1 MGLTSRERVVKAIQ
15 HQEPDRVPI
24 DVQCGLD
31 FYLKL
36 KAHLGLD
43 FEEDLQPSTFQ
54 EVIPHPKVCQAMG
67 WDVVSVKLE
76 KPRKTG
82 ATARTQPDQIVDAW
96 GVRRRRVHQPGG
108 GSLMEAVDHPLA
120 GANLD
125 DLATFPWPHPDAPG
139 VGEATEVAAKR
150 LYEDTD
156 LALVGRFGGT
166 ILETAID
173 LMGFENWLV
182 ATASAPEFA
191 GALLDHI
198 TDIAIQG
205 DRIGL
210 EAAGKYIT
218 ILKVSGDDLGTQ
230 NSLLYSPRTLRQVL
244 LPRLKQRWQAA
255 RRYLDEHGR
264 PDVPLMF
271 HTDGAIRP
279 IIPGLIEG
287 GIVVLNPIQPNCAG
301 METDSLKREFG
312 DQIVFHGAIDIQW
325 LLPFGSQ
332 EEIRRTVRSKIQDLA
347 PGGGYILS
355 PAHIIQA
362 DVSPQSVITMTQT
375 AHEFGMYPLGSSQ

>member
-1 MGLTSRERVVKAIQ
+1 MVFTSRERVIKTIQ
-15 HQEPDRVPI
+15 HQEPDQVPI
-24 DVQCGLD
+24 DVQCGLE

-36 KAHLGLD
+36 KAYLGLD
-43 FEEDLQPSTFQ
+43 FEEELQPSYFQ

-76 KPRKTG
+76 KPRKEDTTDL
-82 ATARTQPDQIVDAW
+82 AQKDQIVDSW
-96 GVRRRRVHQPGG
+96 GVGRRRVYQPGG
-108 GSLMEAVDHPLA
+108 GSLMEAVVHPLA
-120 GANLD
+120 DACKD
-125 DLATFPWPHPDAPG
+125 DLETFPWPDANVPG
-139 VGEATEVAAKR
+139 VGEATEAAAKR

-173 LMGFENWLV
+173 LMGFEKWLISTV
-182 ATASAPEFA
+182 SDPGFA
-191 GALLDHI
+191 GALLDRI

-210 EAAGKYIT
+210 EAAVKYIT
-218 ILKVSGDDLGTQ
+218 ILKVSGDDLGMQ
-230 NSLLYSPRTLRQVL
+230 SSLLYSPRTVRQLL
-244 LPRLKQRWQAA
+244 LPRLKRRWQAA

-264 PDVPLMF
+264 PEVPLMF

-279 IIPGLIEG
+279 IIPDLIEG

-301 METDSLKREFG
+301 METNALKRDFG
-312 DQIVFHGAIDIQW
+312 DRIVFHGAIDVQW

-332 EEIRRTVRSKIQDLA
+332 EEIRRGVWSKIQDLA

-355 PAHIIQA
+355 PSHFVQA
-362 DVSPQSVITMTQT
+362 DVSPQSVTTMTRT
-375 AHEFGMYPLGSSQ
+375 VHESGSYPLAIR

>member
-1 MGLTSRERVVKAIQ
+1 MKAIQ
-15 HQEPDRVPI
+15 HQEPDRVPV

-36 KAHLGLD
+36 KSHLNLD
-43 FEEDLQPSTFQ
+43 FKEDLQPSSFQ

-76 KPRKTG
+76 KPRKG
-82 ATARTQPDQIVDAW
+82 DAAAQARPDQFIDAW
-96 GVRRRRVHQPGG
+96 GVGRRRVYQPGG

-120 GANLD
+120 NASLD
-125 DLATFPWPHPDAPG
+125 GLDTFPWPDPNAPG
-139 VGEATEVAAKR
+139 VGEATEAAAKR

-173 LMGFENWLV
+173 LMGFENWLIT
-182 ATASAPEFA
+182 TASDPEFA
-191 GALLDHI
+191 GALLDRI
-198 TDIAIQG
+198 TDIAMQG
-205 DRIGL
+205 DLIGL

-230 NSLLYSPRTLRQVL
+230 NSLLYSPRTLRQLL
-244 LPRLKQRWQAA
+244 LPRLKRRWQAA

-279 IIPGLIEG
+279 VIPDLIEG
-287 GIVVLNPIQPNCAG
+287 GIEVLNPIQPNCAG

-312 DQIVFHGAIDIQW
+312 DRIVFHGAIDIQW

-332 EEIRRTVRSKIQDLA
+332 EEIRHTVRSKIQDLA

-355 PAHIIQA
+355 PSHFIQA

-375 AHEFGMYPLGSSQ
+375 AHQFGMYPVESSQSGYQGIG